1 MIYTVTF
8 NPALDYIIHPEE
20 EMTFGTINRSN
31 KEEFY
36 YGGKGINVSLV
47 LNSLGVDSIALGF
60 IAGFTGFAIEHGIR
74 RKGIQTD
81 FIRLETGISRINVK
95 IRQDEKETSF
105 NAAGP
110 RPGNDDVKAFMRK
123 LDILE
128 EGDYIVLAGSVP
140 SNMHEDIYERIM
152 RRVADK
158 NVNTVV
164 DAEGQLLLKTLPLH
178 PFLVKPNKAELG
190 RLFDVTIKKEDDI
203 VKYGKK
209 LQQMGAR
216 NVLVS
221 KGEDGAVLIPEEGK
235 TKKIGVPEGR
245 VINTTGAGDSMVA
258 GFLAGYLKNGDYG
271 KALNLATAAAS
282 ATAISEGL
290 GEKSTIMMQLE
301 KINNGMMT
309 KK

>member
-81 FIRLETGISRINVK
+81 FIRLESGISRINVK

-123 LDILE
+123 LENLE
-128 EGDYIVLAGSVP
+128 EGDYIVLAGSIP

-164 DAEGQLLLKTLPLH
+164 DAEGDLLLNTLPLH

-190 RLFDVTIKKEDDI
+190 RLFDVNIKKEDDI

-258 GFLAGYLKNGDYG
+258 GFLAGWLKNGDYG

-301 KINNGMMT
+301 KINNGMMS

>member
-8 NPALDYIIHPEE
+8 NPALDYIVHPEE
-20 EMTFGTINRSN
+20 EITFGRINRSN

-47 LNSLGVDSIALGF
+47 LNNLGVDSVALGF

-81 FIRLETGISRINVK
+81 FIVLESGISRINVK
-95 IRQDEKETSF
+95 IRQEEETAI

-110 RPGNDDVKAFMRK
+110 RPGNDDVKAFMKK
-123 LDILE
+123 LEVLT

-152 RRVADK
+152 RRIADK

-164 DAEGQLLLKTLPLH
+164 DAEGQLLLNTLPLK

-190 RLFDVTIKKEDDI
+190 RLFDVEIKKEDDI

-209 LQQMGAR
+209 LQEMGAR
-216 NVLVS
+216 NVLIS

-235 TKKIGVPEGR
+235 VKKIGVPEGR
-245 VINTTGAGDSMVA
+245 VVNTVGAGDSMLA
-258 GFLAGYLKNGDYG
+258 GFLAGYMKNGDMG

-282 ATAISEGL
+282 ATVISEGL

-301 KINNGMMT
+301 KINNGLMAGR
-309 KK
+309 K

>member
-8 NPALDYIIHPEE
+8 NPALDYIVHPEE
-20 EMTFGTINRSN
+20 EITFGRINRSN

-47 LNSLGVDSIALGF
+47 LNNLGVDTVALGF

-81 FIRLETGISRINVK
+81 FIVLESGISRINVK
-95 IRQDEKETSF
+95 IRQKEETAI

-110 RPGNDDVKAFMRK
+110 RPGNDDVKAFMKK
-123 LDILE
+123 LEMLA

-152 RRVADK
+152 RRIADK

-164 DAEGQLLLKTLPLH
+164 DAEGQLLLNTLPLK

-190 RLFDVTIKKEDDI
+190 RLFDVEIKKEDDI

-209 LQQMGAR
+209 LQEMGAR
-216 NVLVS
+216 NVLIS

-235 TKKIGVPEGR
+235 VKKIGVPEGR
-245 VINTTGAGDSMVA
+245 VVNTVGAGDSMLA
-258 GFLAGYLKNGDYG
+258 GFLAGYLKNGDMG

-282 ATAISEGL
+282 ATVISEGL

-301 KINNGMMT
+301 KINNGLMAGR
-309 KK
+309 K